1 MTSYHTIMDI
11 KTQNSFSFWLG
22 IARMSQVQDVELST
36 FFTFLLQCPVC
47 IKLKVLVD
55 LIGLEFQS

>member
-1 MTSYHTIMDI
+1 MDI
-11 KTQNSFSFWLG
+11 KRQNSFSFWLG